1 MSEREAR
8 DFMSTVDSFAQLPFI
23 RPAAPKHAG
32 GAGNASAIRLFGIE
46 VPHHQNAEED
56 ANKDHITN
64 SAAATSAN
72 GESARKFE
80 CHYCCR
86 QFPTSQALG
95 GHQNAH
101 KRERQNAKRAH
112 LQAHHGPLVIDG
124 RHHVYGLFNYHHQ
137 YPAPP
142 QPPPWHHH
150 ATSFFGGF
158 SAVGQPISASPMPGI
173 WRSHGGV
180 THVDSLTPAV
190 PWMIRGGDR
199 AESRSEGRHGIA
211 NACSSLTAAAASTSS
226 ASPKTQLSFQLIP
239 TAKESVSLD
248 LRL

>member
-8 DFMSTVDSFAQLPFI
+8 DFTNTVDSFAQLPFI

-32 GAGNASAIRLFGIE
+32 NASAIRLFGIE
-46 VPHHQNAEED
+46 VPHHQNTEED
-56 ANKDHITN
+56 TNKGHTTIGAA
-64 SAAATSAN
+64 SAATSAN
-72 GESARKFE
+72 GEIARKFE

-158 SAVGQPISASPMPGI
+158 GAVGQPISASPMPGI
-173 WRSHGGV
+173 WRAHGGV
-180 THVDSLTPAV
+180 THVDSLTPPV
-190 PWMIRGGDR
+190 PWMIRGEDR
-199 AESRSEGRHGIA
+199 AESKSIA
-211 NACSSLTAAAASTSS
+211 NASSSLTAAAASTPS
-226 ASPKTQLSFQLIP
+226 ASPKTQLSFQLMP